1 MGGTVKKKHPE
12 DLAISYLVKELCTNS
27 LVGRV
32 LMKMDLVILFLVVR
46 VLVDMEELFLEK
58 KLCTEERV
66 LAKIFRNGEI
76 MSGYESSDND

>member
-1 MGGTVKKKHPE
+1 M
-12 DLAISYLVKELCTNS
+12 
-27 LVGRV
+27 GRV
-32 LMKMDLVILFLVVR
+32 LTKIDLVIVFLVVR

-76 MSGYESSDND
+76 FSGYESSDSD

>member
-1 MGGTVKKKHPE
+1 MERLKKHPV